1 MHSPQGA
8 AIGANIDTVALV
20 FEILFVHPVC
30 AVAISAAAHFSRSVY
45 SAWFGIY
52 VAVFA
57 VVKISA
63 VYQHICRRQT
73 KADWSEHVV
82 LLTGGAHGIGLSL
95 LRMFAAA
102 GARVAVADIT
112 DIPDGLP
119 STIRMYRCDLSKLDQ
134 IHSTLDAIRS
144 EMGDITMLVSNAG
157 TLCPQLLCD
166 MSAADIDRVM
176 SVNLLAPMHITRSL
190 LPSMLSKPHA
200 HLVFVASMLS
210 FVPIPQLSTYT
221 ASKAGLAI
229 FQESV
234 KLEIQ
239 HRLRAFS
246 SVKVT
251 SVYPSKVESGMFH
264 GLELPKW
271 FSPSLSPDYVAHR
284 IFAHMDGGYG
294 GEIHLPLC
302 SRFSSL
308 YMLLPSACR
317 SLAGKMVGS
326 INAMRDYKGHNPSES
341 TKSAIIDLTQIDSDE
356 NYEYT
361 GFNDDDDEIS
371 IVSAWI
377 PNKRIK
383 TEDYYEETPTEIS
396 DGFLSK
402 DEQMAESV
410 APTSAYTEIQGLPN
424 TMMVVTEG
432 RGIASE
438 IAYCFIDL
446 NTTQCTVSQFADSAS
461 YSRIIYAILTA
472 RPQMV
477 LVPKAMA
484 NCKSKA
490 MVNIRRYLPWLTV
503 APLER
508 SLFSDSDGNRRLQD
522 LAIPSQVAPLV
533 RIMAKK

>member
-8 AIGANIDTVALV
+8 AIGANIDTVVLIVVA
-20 FEILFVHPVC
+20 LFVHPVC
-30 AVAISAAAHFSRSVY
+30 AVAISAAAYFNRSVY

-57 VVKISA
+57 LVKINA
-63 VYQHICRRQT
+63 LYQHICRKQT
-73 KADWSEHVV
+73 KANWSKHVV

-95 LRMFAAA
+95 LRMLAAA
-102 GARVAVADIT
+102 GARVAVVDIA

-134 IHSTLDAIRS
+134 VHSTLDAIKS
-144 EMGDITMLVSNAG
+144 EMGNITMLVSNAG

-166 MSAADIDRVM
+166 MSATDIDRVM
-176 SVNLLAPMHITRSL
+176 GVNLLAPMHITRRL
-190 LPSMLSKPHA
+190 LPAMLSKPHA

-239 HRLRAFS
+239 HRLDAS
-246 SVKVT
+246 SNVRVT

-294 GEIHLPLC
+294 E
-302 SRFSSL
+302 
-308 YMLLPSACR
+308 
-317 SLAGKMVGS
+317 
-326 INAMRDYKGHNPSES
+326 
-341 TKSAIIDLTQIDSDE
+341 SAIIDLTQIDSDE
-356 NYEYT
+356 SYGYA
-361 GFNDDDDEIS
+361 GFDDNDDEIS

-383 TEDYYEETPTEIS
+383 TEYYYEETPTEIS

-402 DEQMAESV
+402 DEQITESV
-410 APTSAYTEIQGLPN
+410 APTSAYTEIQGSPN

-432 RGIASE
+432 RGVASE

-461 YSRIIYAILTA
+461 YSRIIYAILTT
-472 RPQMV
+472 RPQIV

-522 LAIPSQVAPLV
+522 LAIPSQVALLV

>member
-1 MHSPQGA
+1 MHSPQSA

-30 AVAISAAAHFSRSVY
+30 AVAISATAYFSRSVY

-63 VYQHICRRQT
+63 VYQHICRRKT

-95 LRMFAAA
+95 LRMLAAA
-102 GARVAVADIT
+102 GARVAVVDIT

-119 STIRMYRCDLSKLDQ
+119 STVRTYRCDLSELDQ
-134 IHSTLDAIRS
+134 VHSTLDAITS

-176 SVNLLAPMHITRSL
+176 GVNLLAPMHITRSL

-239 HRLRAFS
+239 HRLGAS
-246 SVKVT
+246 SRVKVT

-271 FSPSLSPDYVAHR
+271 FSPSLSPDYAAHR

-317 SLAGKMVGS
+317 SLAGKMVG
-326 INAMRDYKGHNPSES
+326 KP
-341 TKSAIIDLTQIDSDE
+341 AIIDLTQIDSDE
-356 NYEYT
+356 SYEYA
-361 GFNDDDDEIS
+361 GFDDDDDEIS
-371 IVSAWI
+371 IVSAWM

-402 DEQMAESV
+402 DEQITESV
-410 APTSAYTEIQGLPN
+410 APTSAYTEIQGSPN

-432 RGIASE
+432 RGVASE

-446 NTTQCTVSQFADSAS
+446 NTTQCMVSQFADSAS

-472 RPQMV
+472 RPQVV